1 MDFKEGKIAI
11 IAPSGAVSDIGV
23 LSGLDFNLKIFPSC
37 YMSAAELTDAARLKD
52 LHDAFLDDEVT
63 MILCAR
69 GGYGALRILDKIDY
83 DLVAKHPKIFA
94 GSSDITLLLLS
105 FLANCGLK
113 TYHSQMALQIF
124 KNGMFDNLVDTAEGK
139 ITHIEG
145 IEGGKALLK
154 VDNKG
159 AEGILWGGNLAT
171 IVSLFGS
178 DEKKYLP
185 KENILLF
192 LEDINEP
199 LYKIDRMLT
208 QIFRSHALRDK
219 VKGLIFGDFGDV
231 DATELLGEFAQK
243 FNVPSYCGFKISHC
257 ADNVAI
263 PVGARA
269 RLTHNGEVIFG
280 V

>member
-11 IAPSGAVSDIGV
+11 IAPSGAVSDAEV
-23 LSGLDFNLKIFPSC
+23 LSGLDFDLKIFPSC
-37 YMSAAELTDAARLKD
+37 YMSAAELNDEARLKD
-52 LHDAFLDDEVT
+52 LHNAFLDDEVT

-124 KNGMFDNLVDTAEGK
+124 KNGMFDNLIDTIEGK
-139 ITHIEG
+139 ITKIEK
-145 IEGGKALLK
+145 IKGGKALLK
-154 VDNKG
+154 G
-159 AEGILWGGNLAT
+159 SAEGILWGGNLAT
-171 IVSLFGS
+171 VTSLLGS
-178 DEKKYLP
+178 DEKKYMP

-199 LYKIDRMLT
+199 VYKIDRMLT
-208 QIFRSHALRDK
+208 QIFRSHALCGK

-231 DATELLGEFAQK
+231 DATGLLGEFAQK

-263 PVGARA
+263 PVGASA
-269 RLTHNGEVIFG
+269 RLTQNGEVIFG